1 MTTADTVLD
10 KLNDATA
17 QFLTLLEASLVDH
30 HKTTSGFV
38 KLSLGKYRGADPT
51 LNKISVR
58 VLNVKNKPHL
68 SFVYHYQT
76 HDITQ
81 NFSLAEGQ
89 AKIQTYLDQNQAES
103 FKSAHLRVQTEE
115 IQLVFNKKNQP
126 TIHVQKTAETAVVT
140 TAHDREKFRY
150 IDMNRPFLKGLGV
163 TDAKHQLI
171 PTMSRKWK
179 QINKFI
185 EVFQHAFASL
195 KSPKS
200 HPVHVVDF
208 GAGKGYLTF
217 AIHDFLR
224 EHLGLTAHVT
234 GIELRSDLVQLC
246 NDVIDQL
253 SLEGLAFYQGDVR
266 SYHPEAVDVMIALH
280 ACDVATDY
288 ALHTGIRLGAS
299 IIMCAPCCH
308 KQVRPQIQ
316 SPPVLRPM
324 LQHGVHLG
332 QEAEMLTDGLR
343 ALLLEACGYETKV
356 FEFVALEHTS
366 KNKMILAVKHDNH
379 PQQGL
384 AKKTEI
390 LKQIERIKE
399 FYSIKE
405 QCLETLLMNDGLL

>member
-1 MTTADTVLD
+1 MPSADQTLD
-10 KLNDATA
+10 QTQNPTMQFLAMLATSLISNDA
-17 QFLTLLEASLVDH
+17 SD
-30 HKTTSGFV
+30 SSFV
-38 KLSLGKYRGADPT
+38 KLSLGKYRGAEEA

-58 VLNVKNKPHL
+58 VFEVKGQPHL

-76 HDITQ
+76 KDVTK
-81 NFSLAEGQ
+81 NFPFAEGQ
-89 AKIQTYLDQNQAES
+89 TKIKTYLDQSQVES
-103 FKSAHLRVQTEE
+103 FKSAHLRLISEEVQLT
-115 IQLVFNKKNQP
+115 FNKKNQP
-126 TIHVQKTAETAVVT
+126 SIHVQKTTEKVVAT
-140 TAHDREKFRY
+140 TSHDREKFRY
-150 IDMNRPFLKGLGV
+150 IDINRPFLKGLGV
-163 TDAKHQLI
+163 TDANYQLI
-171 PTMSRKWK
+171 PAMSRKWK

-185 EVFQHAFASL
+185 EVFQHAFESL
-195 KSPKS
+195 KLPKT

-224 EHLGLTAHVT
+224 ETLGYTADVT
-234 GIELRSDLVQLC
+234 GVELRSELVKLC
-246 NDVIDQL
+246 GNVIDNL

-288 ALHTGIRLGAS
+288 ALHTGIRLSAS

-316 SPPVLRPM
+316 SPQVLRPM

-356 FEFVALEHTS
+356 FEFVSLEHTS
-366 KNKMILAVKHDNH
+366 KNKMILAVKRDNFSR
-379 PQQGL
+379 
-384 AKKTEI
+384 KTEI
-390 LKQIERIKE
+390 LQQIQ
-399 FYSIKE
+399 SIKAFYGIQE
-405 QCLETLLMNDGLL
+405 QCLETLLLKDGILKLN